1 MSMAKVSIQKTKV
14 WRAVVEY
21 AAKRSNKPVVSIGKA
36 SIHKAIHTRL
46 SMVETLIHRP
56 IHKVEQALFEYDEKS
71 WCTVCAVT
79 KY

>member
-1 MSMAKVSIQKTKV
+1 M
-14 WRAVVEY
+14 EY

-56 IHKVEQALFEYDEKS
+56 IHKVLRFEYDEKS